1 MKRKLT
7 AEEEKAFYK
16 RELTFRE
23 KFCVN
28 HYVRFCEYGDISIE
42 RSIKLLPF
50 ILLFIP
56 SCFIE
61 CIYLMWDGGLREFEL
76 PTRNFC
82 PTRYYYSDYKNLNP
96 TIQKM
101 LDESKKIKD

>member
-7 AEEEKAFYK
+7 VEEKRAFYK
-16 RELTFRE
+16 RELTFKE

-28 HYVRFCEYGDISIE
+28 HYVEFCEHGNISIE
-42 RSIKLLPF
+42 RNIKLLPF

-56 SCFIE
+56 ICLIE
-61 CIYLMWDGGLREFEL
+61 CIYLIWDGGLRRFDL
-76 PTRNFC
+76 PRRDFC
-82 PTRYYYSDYKNLNP
+82 PTRYYYSDYKYLNP

-101 LDESKKIKD
+101 LDESKKEN

>member
-7 AEEEKAFYK
+7 TEEKKAFYK
-16 RELTFRE
+16 RELTFKE

-28 HYVRFCEYGDISIE
+28 HYVEFCEYGDISIE
-42 RSIKLLPF
+42 RNIKLLPF

-56 SCFIE
+56 ICLIE
-61 CIYLMWDGGLREFEL
+61 CIYLMWNGGLREFRL
-76 PTRNFC
+76 PIRNFC
-82 PTRYYYSDYKNLNP
+82 PTRYYYSDYKTLNP

-101 LDESKKIKD
+101 LDESKRIKD

>member
-7 AEEEKAFYK
+7 TEEKKAFYK
-16 RELTFRE
+16 RELTFKE

-28 HYVRFCEYGDISIE
+28 YYVEFCKYGDISIE
-42 RSIKLLPF
+42 RNIKLLPF

-56 SCFIE
+56 ICLIE
-61 CIYLMWDGGLREFEL
+61 CIYLIWNGGLREFRL
-76 PTRNFC
+76 PIRNFC
-82 PTRYYYSDYKNLNP
+82 PTRYYYTDYKTLNP